1 MVTSRFANTKAGQR
15 LDSTDGPMFAST
27 ASGFADTPVTKLWIY
42 FSLCM
47 PIFVSLAESQYLFD
61 LAIDP
66 QLLKWG
72 QWWRLITNQLIY
84 TNQSEALLSTMLIYN
99 MRVVER
105 FYGTRKYLS
114 FVLLTFIFSCFAV
127 PVLCYLVSCTP
138 FITIG
143 TISPGQT
150 STICAALYSYHT
162 LVPVVYRF
170 QISPLGS
177 QPKWGLS
184 DKAFVYIIA
193 LQLIAFHG
201 LDSPIAAGL
210 GWTFAALVQNDIIP
224 GKSWRLPLYSH
235 LHLEPAVRQGTDRAD
250 SVPAPVTSPATDH
263 LTRDSPESPS
273 SNSATTSGLSSQ
285 IFETFRP

>member
-1 MVTSRFANTKAGQR
+1 
-15 LDSTDGPMFAST
+15 MFAST

-47 PIFVSLAESQYLFD
+47 PIFISLAESQYLFD

-105 FYGTRKYLS
+105 FYGTQKYLS
-114 FVLLTFIFSCFAV
+114 FILLTFIFSCFAV
-127 PVLCYLVSCTP
+127 PVLCYLVSCTQL
-138 FITIG
+138 INIG
-143 TISPGQT
+143 TISPSQT
-150 STICAALYSYHT
+150 STICAALYSYYT

-201 LDSPIAAGL
+201 FESVIQAGC
-210 GWTFAALVQNDIIP
+210 GWIFAALIQNDIIP
-224 GKSWRLPLYSH
+224 GKAWKLPLYSH
-235 LHLEPAVRQGTDRAD
+235 LHLEPAVRQGTNRAD
-250 SVPAPVTSPATDH
+250 TVPAPVSSPPAEH
-263 LTRDSPESPS
+263 SAQDSPESIS
-273 SNSATTSGLSSQ
+273 SNPTTTSGLPSQ